1 MTVPELALR
10 PMRWWD
16 IRVIEPIE
24 RDVFGADGWTPAL
37 FWSELA
43 QLDSRRF
50 LVAHRGRE
58 VVGYAGLAAGEL
70 EAFVQTLA
78 VRRDE
83 WGRGVGSS
91 LLTGLLE
98 EAGRRA
104 CWRVLLEVR
113 VDNPRARTLYE
124 RFGFAV
130 IGRRRGYYQPSGIDA
145 LVMRR
150 G

>member
-1 MTVPELALR
+1 MTVTQPRLR

-16 IRVIEPIE
+16 IPAIEPIE
-24 RDVFGADGWTPAL
+24 RDVFGDDGWVPAL

-43 QLDSRRF
+43 QLDTRRF
-50 LVAHRGRE
+50 LVAHRGCE
-58 VVGYAGLAAGEL
+58 IVGYAGLAAGGQEG
-70 EAFVQTLA
+70 FVQTLA

-91 LLTGLLE
+91 LLTALLE

-104 CWRVLLEVR
+104 CRRVLLEVR
-113 VDNPRARTLYE
+113 VDNSRARTLYE

-130 IGRRRGYYQPSGIDA
+130 IGRRRGYYQPSGTDA